1 MKNTKSAIGLI
12 VFFILALGALLI
24 FFIFEDF
31 LEESSYEIIN
41 KNLWLG
47 VPLMI
52 IGYLLFETIQGRF
65 GKQFL
70 ESDYFRNKMME
81 GQKETKESASWFVFD
96 YLNGKCPYCE
106 NTFLSTYVSEKH
118 ALSDKILK
126 CSKCK
131 SLCRKTFPDK
141 WVFSP
146 SYVAGGIVFLSELAG
161 EYETELMVGSVM
173 LSLFFSLILSRFW
186 TNEEHAKNH
195 LEK

>member
-1 MKNTKSAIGLI
+1 MKNTKSAIGVI
-12 VFFILALGALLI
+12 GFFFLVLGALFI
-24 FFIFEDF
+24 FFTFEDV
-31 LEESSYEIIN
+31 LEESAYELIN
-41 KNLWLG
+41 INLWLG
-47 VPLMI
+47 VPLVI

-70 ESDYFRNKMME
+70 DSNYFKNKMME
-81 GQKETKESASWFVFD
+81 GQKETKESPSWFVFD

-106 NTFLSTYVSEKH
+106 NTFLCTFVSEEH

-146 SYVAGGIVFLSELAG
+146 SYIAGGIVFLSELAG

-173 LSLFFSLILSRFW
+173 LSLVFSLILSRFW
-186 TNEEHAKNH
+186 TNEKHTKNN

>member
-1 MKNTKSAIGLI
+1 MKNSNSAIGLI
-12 VFFILALGALLI
+12 GFFILVLGVLLI

-31 LEESSYEIIN
+31 LEESAYEIIN

-47 VPLMI
+47 VPLVI

-70 ESDYFRNKMME
+70 DSNYFKNKMME
-81 GQKETKESASWFVFD
+81 GQKETKESPSWFVFD

-106 NTFLSTYVSEKH
+106 NNFLSYYLSEKH
-118 ALSDKILK
+118 SLLDKILK

-131 SLCRKTFPDK
+131 SLCQKTFPDK

-146 SYVAGGIVFLSELAG
+146 TYVAGGIVFLSELAG
-161 EYETELMVGSVM
+161 EYETELMGGSLL
-173 LSLFFSLILSRFW
+173 LSSVFAFILSRFW
-186 TNEEHAKNH
+186 INEKHTKNN
-195 LEK
+195 LE

>member
-1 MKNTKSAIGLI
+1 MKNSKSAIGLI
-12 VFFILALGALLI
+12 GFFILVLGALLI
-24 FFIFEDF
+24 LFIFEDF
-31 LEESSYEIIN
+31 LEESAYEIIN

-47 VPLMI
+47 VPLVI

-70 ESDYFRNKMME
+70 DSNYFKNKMME
-81 GQKETKESASWFVFD
+81 GQKETKESPSWFVFD

-106 NTFLSTYVSEKH
+106 NTFLSTFVSEEH
-118 ALSDKILK
+118 ALSNKILK

-146 SYVAGGIVFLSELAG
+146 SYIAGGIVFLSELAG
-161 EYETELMVGSVM
+161 EYETELMVGSVL
-173 LSLFFSLILSRFW
+173 LSLIFSSILSRFW
-186 TNEEHAKNH
+186 INEKHTENN
-195 LEK
+195 LE

>member
-1 MKNTKSAIGLI
+1 MRNTKLAIGVI
-12 VFFILALGALLI
+12 GFFILVLGALII
-24 FFIFEDF
+24 FFMFEDF
-31 LEESSYEIIN
+31 LEERAYEIIN

-47 VPLMI
+47 VPLVI

-70 ESDYFRNKMME
+70 ESDYLKNKMME

-106 NTFLSTYVSEKH
+106 NNFLSTYVSEEH

-141 WVFSP
+141 WIFSP
-146 SYVAGGIVFLSELAG
+146 SYIAGGIVFLSELAG
-161 EYETELMVGSVM
+161 EYETELMAGSVL
-173 LSLFFSLILSRFW
+173 LSLVFSLILTRIW
-186 TNEEHAKNH
+186 MNEKHTEI
-195 LEK
+195 

>member
-1 MKNTKSAIGLI
+1 MKNSNSAIGLI
-12 VFFILALGALLI
+12 GFFILVLGALLI

-31 LEESSYEIIN
+31 LEESAYEIIN

-47 VPLMI
+47 VPLVI

-70 ESDYFRNKMME
+70 DSNYFKNKMME
-81 GQKETKESASWFVFD
+81 GQKETKESPSWFVFD

-161 EYETELMVGSVM
+161 EYETELMVGSV
-173 LSLFFSLILSRFW
+173 LISLVFSLILSRFW
-186 TNEEHAKNH
+186 INEKYTENN
-195 LEK
+195 LE

>member
-1 MKNTKSAIGLI
+1 MKNTKLAIGVIGL
-12 VFFILALGALLI
+12 FILVLGALFI
-24 FFIFEDF
+24 FFTFEDV
-31 LEESSYEIIN
+31 LEESAYELIN

-47 VPLMI
+47 VPIVI
-52 IGYLLFETIQGRF
+52 IGYVLFETIQGRF
-65 GKQFL
+65 GKQL
-70 ESDYFRNKMME
+70 LDSDYLQNKMME

-106 NTFLSTYVSEKH
+106 NTFLSTYVSEEH

-141 WVFSP
+141 WIFSP

-161 EYETELMVGSVM
+161 EYETELMVGSVL
-173 LSLFFSLILSRFW
+173 LSLVFTLILSRFW
-186 TNEEHAKNH
+186 INEKHSEI
-195 LEK
+195 

>member
-1 MKNTKSAIGLI
+1 MKNKKLAIGVIGL
-12 VFFILALGALLI
+12 FILVLGALFI
-24 FFIFEDF
+24 FFSFENF
-31 LEESSYEIIN
+31 LEEIAYEIIN

-47 VPLMI
+47 IPLVI

-70 ESDYFRNKMME
+70 DSDYFKNKMME

-106 NTFLSTYVSEKH
+106 NNFLSAYVSEEH
-118 ALSDKILK
+118 VVSDKILK

-131 SLCRKTFPDK
+131 SLCRNTFPNK

-146 SYVAGGIVFLSELAG
+146 SYIAGGIVFLSELAG
-161 EYETELMVGSVM
+161 EYETELMLGSFL
-173 LSLFFSLILSRFW
+173 LSLVFTLILTRFW
-186 TNEEHAKNH
+186 INEKHTEN
-195 LEK
+195 